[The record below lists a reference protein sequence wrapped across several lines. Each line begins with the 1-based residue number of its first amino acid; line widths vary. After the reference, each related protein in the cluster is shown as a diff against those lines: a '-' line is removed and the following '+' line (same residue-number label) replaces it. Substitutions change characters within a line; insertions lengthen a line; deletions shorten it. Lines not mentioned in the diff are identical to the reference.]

1 MVPSAFWFINAGSKG
16 NIKKLGNIT
25 KSIGFVKSKYFPTK
39 QPFNK
44 YYIFFSTYLVTCIS
58 YRPIYVIRILSV

>member
-44 YYIFFSTYLVTCIS
+44 YYIIFFFNLPC
-58 YRPIYVIRILSV
+58 YVYIL